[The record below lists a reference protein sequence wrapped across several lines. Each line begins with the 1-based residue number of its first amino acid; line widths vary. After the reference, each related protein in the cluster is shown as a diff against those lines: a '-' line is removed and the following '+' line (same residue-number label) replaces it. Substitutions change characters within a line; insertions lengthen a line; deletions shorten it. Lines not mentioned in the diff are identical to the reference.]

1 MPDDFRLRVGVTRHP
16 KIKRLVRVLGEG
28 AFRQWIRL
36 IEFCAENRTSG
47 SLDGMS
53 GEDIELAVDFEGE
66 PGAFIEALEKCRL
79 LDRDEAGVF
88 AMHDWVLNQP
98 WLCNFEERSKRARS
112 AAQAR
117 WNATS
122 AANSDFETKREATV
136 TKLRN
141 MS

>member
-1 MPDDFRLRVGVTRHP
+1 MPDDFRMGVGVTRHP
-16 KIKRLVRVLGEG
+16 KIKRLVRLLGEG

-47 SLDGMS
+47 SLEGMS
-53 GEDIELAVDFEGE
+53 AEDIELAVDFEGE
-66 PGAFIEALEKCRL
+66 PGAFIEALVKCKL

-88 AMHDWVLNQP
+88 SLHDWASNQP
-98 WLCNFEERSKRARS
+98 WLCNFAERSRRARS

-136 TKLRN
+136 SKLRS

>member
-1 MPDDFRLRVGVTRHP
+1 MPDDFRLRVGVTHHP
-16 KIKRLVRVLGEG
+16 KIKRLVRLLGEG

-47 SLDGMS
+47 SFEGMS
-53 GEDIELAVDFEGE
+53 AEDIELAVDFEGN
-66 PGAFIEALEKCRL
+66 PGAFIDSLVKCHL
-79 LDRDEAGVF
+79 LDCDEAGVF
-88 AMHDWVLNQP
+88 SLHDWVSNQP
-98 WLCNFEERSKRARS
+98 WLSNFAERSKRARA
-112 AAQAR
+112 AAQSR

-136 TKLRN
+136 AKLRN